1 VDLVG
6 TMSMAGKRAGYLMSL
21 VPPQS
26 YFDASTSGFDLS
38 LRHAYPDWHPDFK
51 YRGRNVYTA
60 WVSSKFGQVVVESPP
75 PLSAGGGAAAAV
87 AGSPQGVAAAA
98 RRKSVTVP
106 TFDFVDVQ
114 LYESWSRASLAIDGP
129 PQTPAPSYLVQL
141 VRAYIRGWCV

>member
-1 VDLVG
+1 MIAEAVSGVNVIIWFAITLG
-6 TMSMAGKRAGYLMSL
+6 T
-21 VPPQS
+21 
-26 YFDASTSGFDLS
+26 DASTGKPAVRGG

-75 PLSAGGGAAAAV
+75 PLSAGGGAAATAAV

-129 PQTPAPSYLVQL
+129 PQTPAPS
-141 VRAYIRGWCV
+141 